1 MKSDLTRA
9 YPVRFKFK
17 NPLAFFEHNNVNPLQ
32 LTNDFS
38 PNLVENDQT
47 NRMIKVNNVNLVN
60 PNDPEPPDDT
70 KKKKMVLKKK
80 LSVEQRQKI

>member
-17 NPLAFFEHNNVNPLQ
+17 NPLAFSEHNNVSPLQ

-38 PNLVENDQT
+38 PNLVENDQS
-47 NRMIKVNNVNLVN
+47 NRMFEVNNTDLND
-60 PNDPEPPDDT
+60 PNNPEPPDDI
-70 KKKKMVLKKK
+70 KKKKMV
-80 LSVEQRQKI
+80 